1 MRAVPG
7 SSGVS
12 SDLSAWL
19 SGDKLVITGTTDG
32 KWDNPGIYFDPLE
45 GDILPG
51 EPVIKHDGNTLR
63 VTVPVTDEW
72 GDKPASLAG
81 KRLSFVL
88 TNGDRAQQTTMTVGQ
103 RPKRPPHRTG
113 RAKWCSLRC

>member
-1 MRAVPG
+1 
-7 SSGVS
+7 
-12 SDLSAWL
+12 
-19 SGDKLVITGTTDG
+19 VITGTTDG

-72 GDKPASLAG
+72 GDKPASLEG

-88 TNGDRAQQTTMTVGQ
+88 TNGDHAQQTTMTVGAT
-103 RPKRPPHRTG
+103 PAAPPRLKG
-113 RAKWCSLRC
+113 RAKWCSLRCWAG

>member
-1 MRAVPG
+1 
-7 SSGVS
+7 
-12 SDLSAWL
+12 
-19 SGDKLVITGTTDG
+19 VITGTTDG

-88 TNGDRAQQTTMTVGQ
+88 TNGDHAQQTTMTVGATPAAPL
-103 RPKRPPHRTG
+103 RRKG
-113 RAKWCSLRC
+113 RAKWCSLRCWAG

>member
-1 MRAVPG
+1 M
-7 SSGVS
+7 
-12 SDLSAWL
+12 
-19 SGDKLVITGTTDG
+19 ITGTTDG

-51 EPVIKHDGNTLR
+51 EPVIKHDGTALR

-72 GDKPASLAG
+72 GDNPASLAG

-88 TNGDRAQQTTMTVGQ
+88 TNGDRAQQTTMTVGTA
-103 RPKRPPHRTG
+103 PEEISCRTG
-113 RAKWCSLRC
+113 REKWCSLRY